1 MDSSSR
7 AFQKNPDATA
17 RRMVHRM
24 HHQDGLPE
32 IAGGLMF
39 VAISGEFCAFGMLHR
54 APLDLRPA
62 YQVAALILTF
72 LPLFVILLAVKGM
85 FWVRKRYL
93 ILKEGYAEVKPWGP
107 GKLLMFFLAVLL
119 VGVSFGEMVFHV
131 SHPDRAIIAG
141 GGALLG
147 AAVALAGKLPR
158 FIVNGVLIAT
168 LGIGL
173 SLCELSLNT
182 GVATFMGLSG
192 LLLLISGS
200 VALLRLIR
208 QPAETGE

>member
-1 MDSSSR
+1 
-7 AFQKNPDATA
+7 
-17 RRMVHRM
+17 MVHRM

-39 VAISGEFCAFGMLHR
+39 LAISGEFCAFGMLHR

-62 YQVAALILTF
+62 YQVAALVLTF

-93 ILKEGYAEVKPWGP
+93 IQMEGYAEVKPWGP
-107 GKLLMFFLAVLL
+107 RKLLTFFLAVLL
-119 VGVSFGEMVFHV
+119 VGVAFGEVVFHL
-131 SHPDRAIIAG
+131 SHPDRAIVAG
-141 GGALLG
+141 GGVLLG
-147 AAVALAGKLPR
+147 AVTALAGKLPR
-158 FIVNGVLIAT
+158 LIADGILIAA

-173 SLCELSLNT
+173 SLCELSLNA
-182 GVATFMGLSG
+182 GVAIFMGLSG
-192 LLLLISGS
+192 LLFLISGS

-208 QPAETGE
+208 QPVEAGE